1 MDPAALGTTIIGLN
15 AIRADDARWHAPLPR
30 RERPHR
36 RLASARQLL
45 ATVLRRTA
53 DAVAP
58 APASGGLTGA

>member
-15 AIRADDARWHAPLPR
+15 AIRADETRQHAPR
-30 RERPHR
+30 RNRAQPHR

-45 ATVLRRTA
+45 ATALRRTA

-58 APASGGLTGA
+58 APASSGLTGA